1 MASVSS
7 FIHASSL
14 AVRTAAQERT
24 DSAISSTT
32 LVPASEM
39 FGATLPV
46 SSAHTASMSCWF
58 VGFEITPHLR

>member
-7 FIHASSL
+7 FIHASSF

-24 DSAISSTT
+24 DRAISSTT
-32 LVPASEM
+32 LVPASLM

-46 SSAHTASMSCWF
+46 SSAQTASMSCWF
-58 VGFEITPHLR
+58 VGLEITPHLR